1 MGRVVGYDDDLMPSA
16 IPPPIPIEVQLRAL
30 HDRVREELPGIARLA
45 IATYDAHSD
54 ALRTFVSSTDG
65 DDPLRHHEAKL
76 ADTPSLQALA
86 ESRRDRVV
94 DDVSMFS
101 APTRHSVAIT
111 SHYGSSY
118 TRPLF
123 ERDRLRGFIFFDA
136 VDKGF
141 FGPGVVQRAGLYAE
155 LMTALLSNSLLPAK
169 ILRSAVRAAAEL
181 SLSRDP
187 QTGAHLD
194 RMQRY
199 AQCVALG
206 LKHPDLSDAF
216 IEHLFVFAPLHDVG
230 KVAIPDSVLLK
241 PSPLDADELRV
252 MRSQVTRGAKMVER
266 LLEGLGLEQLEHV
279 AILRNVVLRHHELWN
294 GTGYPDGL
302 AGKEIPIEA
311 RIVTVADV
319 YDALTSARHYK
330 APWPPERA
338 LEYLGTNAGV
348 LFDPECVAALLAA
361 REKLEAI
368 RQHFADEPGAVRL
381 REGYDAEL

>member
-1 MGRVVGYDDDLMPSA
+1 MPSA

-45 IATYDAHSD
+45 IATYDAQSD
-54 ALRTFVSSTDG
+54 TLRTFVSSTDG
-65 DDPLRHHEAKL
+65 NDPLRHHEAKL
-76 ADTPSLQALA
+76 AETPSLQSLA
-86 ESRRDRVV
+86 ASRRDRVV
-94 DDVSMFS
+94 DDVSVFR
-101 APTRHSVAIT
+101 APTRHSVAI
-111 SHYGSSY
+111 SRYGSSY

-123 ERDRLRGFIFFDA
+123 EREKLRGFIFFDA
-136 VDKGF
+136 VDTGF
-141 FGPGVVQRAGLYAE
+141 FGPGVVRRVGLYAE
-155 LMTALLSNSLLPAK
+155 LMAALLSNSLLPAK
-169 ILRSAVRAAAEL
+169 VLRSAVRTAAEL

-199 AQCVALG
+199 VQCVALG

-230 KVAIPDSVLLK
+230 KVAVPDSVLLK
-241 PSPLDADELRV
+241 PAALDADELSV
-252 MRSQVTRGAKMVER
+252 MRSHVTRGAKMVDR

-279 AILRNVVLRHHELWN
+279 AILRNIVLRHHELWN

-311 RIVTVADV
+311 RVVTVADV

-330 APWPPERA
+330 AAWPADRA

-348 LFDPECVAALLAA
+348 LFDPECVAALFAA

-368 RQHFADEPGAVRL
+368 RRHFADEPGAVRL
-381 REGYDAEL
+381 HEGYNAEL